1 MGRSGDTMVC
11 GLVIDLHTGVGPYRS
26 GRSAIPHGR
35 CAGCRWTS
43 SSRVDDG
50 RDASAIHP
58 TGSVW
63 GCCTAGSDTMSCGL
77 ASDLHTGAGRH
88 RSGRICDT
96 MRCVGETDRG
106 LDRAVLSA
114 IGTLR
119 RYQPSGQCAAVD
131 IGTLRRYHGACL
143 HRRAYRRRSGHFCD
157 TVRWCVLLVQRAHV
171 GWDAVATPTVGAGG
185 GLSGN
190 CEDFRVCS
198 TSHPR
203 SSLPLP
209 SSGYGG
215 IDSS

>member
-26 GRSAIPHGR
+26 GR
-35 CAGCRWTS
+35 
-43 SSRVDDG
+43 
-50 RDASAIHP
+50 
-58 TGSVW
+58 
-63 GCCTAGSDTMSCGL
+63 
-77 ASDLHTGAGRH
+77 
-88 RSGRICDT
+88 ICDT

-114 IGTLR
+114 VASAIPTVWTVCR
-119 RYQPSGQCAAVD
+119 CRHPDAPA
-131 IGTLRRYHGACL
+131 ACL

-190 CEDFRVCS
+190 CENFRVCS
-198 TSHPR
+198 TSRPR

-209 SSGYGG
+209 SSGFGG